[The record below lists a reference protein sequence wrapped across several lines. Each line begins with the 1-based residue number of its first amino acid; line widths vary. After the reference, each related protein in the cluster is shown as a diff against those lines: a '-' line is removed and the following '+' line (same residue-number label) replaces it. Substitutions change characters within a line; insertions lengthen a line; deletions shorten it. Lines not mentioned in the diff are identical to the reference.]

1 MGPGPRK
8 RYATLYLESTANHAH
23 TRNAAVR
30 EARRQLGDWASVA
43 AFGATTKQRSTVPEG
58 GQTQKIDSQP
68 VQGGLP
74 GLRED

>member
-1 MGPGPRK
+1 MSQI
-8 RYATLYLESTANHAH
+8 AT
-23 TRNAAVR
+23 
-30 EARRQLGDWASVA
+30 
-43 AFGATTKQRSTVPEG
+43 TTKQRSTVPEG